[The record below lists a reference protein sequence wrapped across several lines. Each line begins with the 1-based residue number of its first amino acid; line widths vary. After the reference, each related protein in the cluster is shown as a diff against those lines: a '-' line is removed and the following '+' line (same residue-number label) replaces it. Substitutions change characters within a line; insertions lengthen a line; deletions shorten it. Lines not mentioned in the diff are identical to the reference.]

1 MKLSA
6 PWHRKAVSPGVRGSA
21 DATWSLAAIAQRLD
35 GLSRKLEGLSS
46 DARKRDARADIEDAV
61 ETAIAGLRGVMA
73 HVRSTE
79 TLFDLSAELDALGQ
93 SSGRRSRAG
102 ETEALANLDQRI
114 AAIADGIAALRA
126 ENRRRAAQNFDTVIG
141 VLSEKIE
148 LLEAAQ
154 NGAAN
159 STTSRTSQPVEARSE
174 LHICKFDSIERG
186 IADLVR
192 GVHEARAQSECCL
205 ARLTEDQP
213 ATTPAATPG
222 TPSGPLRQPAR
233 DAANPAAT
241 APRSGTRAEGFRRV
255 FPKLMLG
262 LAFTVAFTAM
272 LQFGLSYMV
281 PRPVAEAAK
290 PTHQTADRGPRLDSA
305 SVHAATGPQASVTD
319 LSAAANLPIAIGARL
334 IAAAAAGDPAAAYEV
349 GVRLTQRLGPA
360 GTEQAVRWLD
370 RAAKAGIAPAQLVLG
385 GIYEKGLGVG
395 KDPQLARVYYLAAA
409 QRGNAKAMHNLAVL
423 YAQGIGGNPDYATA
437 AEWFRKAAMHGL
449 PDSQFNL
456 AVLYERGA
464 GLERDPVEACKW
476 FALAA
481 RQGDPAAVKKR
492 DEIAQQLD
500 AGQRANVKAGT
511 ESFVAE
517 PEADDAIRV
526 RPPPGGWDQ
535 TPVEPR
541 RTVRGPQLAGL
552 DAVEQALA
560 QRMR

>member
-6 PWHRKAVSPGVRGSA
+6 PWHRKSASPRVRGAA
-21 DATWSLAAIAQRLD
+21 DAKQSLAALAERLD
-35 GLSRKLEGLSS
+35 GLSRKLEGPPPY
-46 DARKRDARADIEDAV
+46 ARKQDARAEIEGAL
-61 ETAIAGLRGVMA
+61 ETAIAGLRSVMA

-79 TLFDLSAELDALGQ
+79 ALSDLSGEVNELDRSSAL
-93 SSGRRSRAG
+93 RSTTLD
-102 ETEALANLDQRI
+102 TEALANLDQRI

-126 ENRRRAAQNFDTVIG
+126 ENRRRAAQNFETVIG

-154 NGAAN
+154 TRPGTPLAPGM
-159 STTSRTSQPVEARSE
+159 SEPIQPRPE
-174 LHICKFDSIERG
+174 LHVCKFDSIERG

-192 GVHEARAQSECCL
+192 DVREARAQSECSFAHLTKSRL
-205 ARLTEDQP
+205 AAAASAR
-213 ATTPAATPG
+213 ATRREA
-222 TPSGPLRQPAR
+222 
-233 DAANPAAT
+233 
-241 APRSGTRAEGFRRV
+241 FRRV
-255 FPKLMLG
+255 FPKVMLG
-262 LAFTVAFTAM
+262 LALTMAFTVP
-272 LQFGLSYMV
+272 LQFGLSYLA

-290 PTHQTADRGPRLDSA
+290 PMPKTADRGPRLDSA
-305 SVHAATGPQASVTD
+305 SVHATAGPQASVSD
-319 LSAAANLPIAIGARL
+319 LSAAANLPLAIEARL

-360 GTEQAVRWLD
+360 GSEQAATWLD
-370 RAAKAGIAPAQLVLG
+370 RAAKAGIAPAQLALG
-385 GIYEKGLGVG
+385 GIYEKGLGVA

-409 QRGNAKAMHNLAVL
+409 QRGNSKAMHNLAVL
-423 YAQGIGGNPDYATA
+423 YAQGVGGTSDYTTA
-437 AEWFRKAAMHGL
+437 AEWFRRAAMHGL

-464 GLERDPVEACKW
+464 GIERDPVEACKW

-492 DEIAQQLD
+492 DEMAQQLD
-500 AGQRANVKAGT
+500 AGQRALVKAAI

-517 PEADDAIRV
+517 PEADEAIRV

-535 TPVEPR
+535 TPAAPR